1 MTELAVQA
9 ATNDGWHGGWAW
21 WPIFPLLWFLF
32 FVLVVLLIFRPWA
45 WRRHGWGPGG
55 WGPGGWGDGGA
66 ERVLGERFARGEVD
80 EQEYRARL
88 EVLRSGSRRS

>member
-9 ATNDGWHGGWAW
+9 ATNDGWHGG
-21 WPIFPLLWFLF
+21 
-32 FVLVVLLIFRPWA
+32 WA

-88 EVLRSGSRRS
+88 EVLRAGSRRS